1 MTPICIPIFINAT
14 HDWLTEI
21 RAAEAALAGTSG
33 MIELRADTATPD
45 QLLAALAAAK
55 LPVIVTIRPTWE
67 GGLNEKSFED
77 RAAMFAQAASAGA
90 AYIDLELESWKQ
102 SAAIREMAQR
112 VCQQVERNSG
122 PQLIISSH
130 DFSGRPDV
138 EGRIAELATIQ
149 IASVLKIAWRASS
162 VIDAIDALRLVDETR
177 RKHGRPLLALAM
189 GEFGQLS
196 RLLGAKF
203 KQPFTFA
210 STTRGSESAPGQPT
224 VRDIRDLYQF
234 QSQKPGSPTFGV
246 IGWPVGHSLSPHIHN
261 AGFRK
266 IGFDGIYVP
275 LPIEPAYDQFAAVI
289 DALRHCPGMN
299 LHGLSVTIPHKEN
312 AFRYVTQC
320 GGNIDDLSRRIGA
333 INTLVWNEDDSL
345 RGFNSDYAGSLD
357 ALISAWGSAAKRE
370 DLAGKRIA
378 VIGAGGAA
386 RAIVAGLAAY
396 GATVVIYNRTE
407 ERAAALAADFNGHTG
422 KVVAAPWGKLC
433 SACCDAYINCTP
445 LGMHPHIDASP
456 IVGDPAWT
464 PDTVVFDTVYNPL
477 STKFLQLAE
486 TKGAKTIPGTEMFIR
501 QAAVQFEAFTGQ
513 PAPIDVFRK
522 VLLEKLSVAD

>member
-1 MTPICIPIFINAT
+1 MRRILGLLQF
-14 HDWLTEI
+14 
-21 RAAEAALAGTSG
+21 REA
-33 MIELRADTATPD
+33 I
-45 QLLAALAAAK
+45 LAAGPAVLIALVIVLAAFWFAAQFIAPAPPREMVIAAAAK
-55 LPVIVTIRPTWE
+55 GSPYYQAAQRYRDVLAESGVALKILETKGSVENLALITDPQSKVAAAFLQ
-67 GGLNEKSFED
+67 GGLANSRE
-77 RAAMFAQAASAGA
+77 AP
-90 AYIDLELESWKQ
+90 DLRS
-102 SAAIREMAQR
+102 IGR
-112 VCQQVERNSG
+112 VFYEPVWV
-122 PQLIISSH
+122 
-130 DFSGRPDV
+130 F
-138 EGRIAELATIQ
+138 
-149 IASVLKIAWRASS
+149 
-162 VIDAIDALRLVDETR
+162 
-177 RKHGRPLLALAM
+177 
-189 GEFGQLS
+189 
-196 RLLGAKF
+196 
-203 KQPFTFA
+203 
-210 STTRGSESAPGQPT
+210 
-224 VRDIRDLYQF
+224 YQ
-234 QSQKPGSPTFGV
+234 
-246 IGWPVGHSLSPHIHN
+246 
-261 AGFRK
+261 
-266 IGFDGIYVP
+266 
-275 LPIEPAYDQFAAVI
+275 
-289 DALRHCPGMN
+289 
-299 LHGLSVTIPHKEN
+299 
-312 AFRYVTQC
+312 
-320 GGNIDDLSRRIGA
+320 
-333 INTLVWNEDDSL
+333 
-345 RGFNSDYAGSLD
+345 
-357 ALISAWGSAAKRE
+357 GSAKLERLA